1 MKIYFAG
8 SIRGGRQDLDIYK
21 ELIDHLRSYG
31 EVLTEHVGED
41 NISENGE
48 INLTDKYIHDRDVN
62 WIDECDVFIAEV
74 TNPSLGVG
82 YEVRVAIEKKKR
94 ILCIYRPKELKRVSA
109 MIIGAPEVK
118 ILPYSTIDDA
128 KKTIDDFVKDAK
140 NE

>member
-82 YEVRVAIEKKKR
+82 YEVRTAIEMNKR

-109 MIIGAPEVK
+109 MITGAPKVK
-118 ILPYSTIDDA
+118 TEPYSTIEEA
-128 KKTIDDFVKDAK
+128 KKIIDKFVR
-140 NE
+140 